1 MIAFKSPFP
10 RTDCTILLSLMYLF
24 SFSLKMMPNLS
35 ALRANSSSLIT
46 FKAAIATLHAN
57 GFPPKVDQCSPGFIV
72 SIISFEESIAET
84 GNTPPESA
92 WRKINISGL
101 IPK

>member
-1 MIAFKSPFP
+1 
-10 RTDCTILLSLMYLF
+10 
-24 SFSLKMMPNLS
+24 MMPNLS

-57 GFPPKVDQCSPGFIV
+57 GFPPKVDPCSPGLIV

-92 WRKINISGL
+92 LPKINISGL